1 MLDLDLFF
9 TNKYHPAFQQ
19 WWKALN
25 ETDLWLKKTADQAR
39 TARDDL
45 FHCLL

>member
-39 TARDDL
+39 TARDNL